1 MAEDLDFILST
12 ELGAG
17 IASARLRAG
26 NYDIKDLMGW
36 EAGKE

>member
-12 ELGAG
+12 ELKAG
-17 IASARLRAG
+17 IASAHVGAG
-26 NYDIKDLMGW
+26 NFDTKDLMGW